1 MGKNFDYVVGNGLVE
16 SYSSGSNVE
25 HLSAYYELLSQSK
38 DLRVENNVT
47 QTEMAEMLKIG
58 QDKISNYEKGK
69 ISPRLDVYLK
79 YLDYLGYSLQIV
91 KKDDKADKR

>member
-1 MGKNFDYVVGNGLVE
+1 MGKDFDYVVGNGLVE

-91 KKDDKADKR
+91 KKDDKAD

>member
-1 MGKNFDYVVGNGLVE
+1 MGKDFDYVVGNGLVE
-16 SYSSGSNVE
+16 SYSSGTNVE

-91 KKDDKADKR
+91 KKDDKAD

>member
-1 MGKNFDYVVGNGLVE
+1 MGKNFDYVVGNGLAE

-91 KKDDKADKR
+91 KKDDKAD

>member
-38 DLRVENNVT
+38 DLRLENNVT

-91 KKDDKADKR
+91 KKDDKAD

>member
-1 MGKNFDYVVGNGLVE
+1 MGKNFNYVVGNGLVE

-47 QTEMAEMLKIG
+47 QTEMADMLKIG

-91 KKDDKADKR
+91 KKDDKAD

>member
-1 MGKNFDYVVGNGLVE
+1 MLNAD
-16 SYSSGSNVE
+16 

-91 KKDDKADKR
+91 KKDDKAD

>member
-38 DLRVENNVT
+38 DLRVENNVF
-47 QTEMAEMLKIG
+47 KIALCKTH
-58 QDKISNYEKGK
+58 DLISQSK
-69 ISPRLDVYLK
+69 
-79 YLDYLGYSLQIV
+79 SLHSSQRV
-91 KKDDKADKR
+91 SKTSV

>member
-1 MGKNFDYVVGNGLVE
+1 
-16 SYSSGSNVE
+16 
-25 HLSAYYELLSQSK
+25 
-38 DLRVENNVT
+38 
-47 QTEMAEMLKIG
+47 MAEMLKIG

-91 KKDDKADKR
+91 KKDDKAD

>member
-91 KKDDKADKR
+91 KKDDKVD

>member
-79 YLDYLGYSLQIV
+79 YLDYLGYSLHIV
-91 KKDDKADKR
+91 KKDDKAD

>member
-1 MGKNFDYVVGNGLVE
+1 MVKDFDYVVGNGLVE

-91 KKDDKADKR
+91 KKDDKAD

>member
-1 MGKNFDYVVGNGLVE
+1 MGKNSDYVVGNGLVE

-91 KKDDKADKR
+91 KKDDKAD

>member
-1 MGKNFDYVVGNGLVE
+1 MGKDFDYVVGDGLVE

-91 KKDDKADKR
+91 KKDDKAD

>member
-1 MGKNFDYVVGNGLVE
+1 MGKNFDCVVGNGLVE

-47 QTEMAEMLKIG
+47 QTELAEMLKIG

-91 KKDDKADKR
+91 KKDDKAD

>member
-1 MGKNFDYVVGNGLVE
+1 MGKNFDYVVGNGHVE

-91 KKDDKADKR
+91 KKDDKAD

>member
-16 SYSSGSNVE
+16 SYSSGCNVE

-91 KKDDKADKR
+91 KKDDKAD

>member
-1 MGKNFDYVVGNGLVE
+1 MAASRATN
-16 SYSSGSNVE
+16 
-25 HLSAYYELLSQSK
+25 LSCFRRSDIGDRRLNEDKIHYELLSQSK

-91 KKDDKADKR
+91 KKDDKAD